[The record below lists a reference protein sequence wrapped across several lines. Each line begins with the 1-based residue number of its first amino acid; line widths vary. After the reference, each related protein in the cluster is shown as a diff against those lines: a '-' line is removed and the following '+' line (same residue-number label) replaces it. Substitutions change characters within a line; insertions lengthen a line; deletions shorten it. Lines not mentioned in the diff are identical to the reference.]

1 MSGTK
6 YRGEF
11 EEKLKNMLK
20 FLKQQGNKAILFIDE
35 LHLLIGAGKTDG
47 TIDAA
52 NLLKPPLARGEIYCI
67 GSTTVSEY
75 KKYIESDGA
84 LERRFHKILVEEPSE
99 EESIQIILGLK
110 EKLELHQLS
119 QWLYQVKI
127 YRSYIW

>member
-47 TIDAA
+47 HDRYLL
-52 NLLKPPLARGEIYCI
+52 NL
-67 GSTTVSEY
+67 
-75 KKYIESDGA
+75 A
-84 LERRFHKILVEEPSE
+84 L
-99 EESIQIILGLK
+99 
-110 EKLELHQLS
+110 
-119 QWLYQVKI
+119 
-127 YRSYIW
+127 